1 MSLERRAWTEV
12 SDTAEVAALLGVPR
26 AAVTDTVRS
35 VVRKLG
41 LEAGY
46 LREESAWQTP
56 REPGVM
62 CLEVAK
68 TRLFINLTEA
78 KKVADDLVIAAVVM
92 IATQNLP
99 LAALLAAARKIRET
113 IRVLSEDETEVVRVI
128 MGLAGGANAYEVG
141 ISEQD
146 VRSAYKDAEV
156 DINKLLDALQTK
168 KILVTQRG
176 GLVRL
181 VY

>member
-1 MSLERRAWTEV
+1 
-12 SDTAEVAALLGVPR
+12 
-26 AAVTDTVRS
+26 
-35 VVRKLG
+35 
-41 LEAGY
+41 
-46 LREESAWQTP
+46 
-56 REPGVM
+56 M